1 MMANPS
7 FSARVNVKTSKHI
20 WKYGDRFYSLAHTY
34 YGDARYWWVIAWW
47 NSYGVEADVKNGA
60 LLTIPINLTDA
71 LKVLGV

>member
-1 MMANPS
+1 M
-7 FSARVNVKTSKHI
+7 FSGLDFDTILVSDYV
-20 WKYGDRFYSLAHTY
+20 WKQNDSLHKLSQMFYNTY
-34 YGDARYWWVIAWW
+34 EYWWVIAWW